1 MIKVAVT
8 GTMSMGKSFIMKAL
22 QSLGMQVFSSDEEV
36 HKILQTDQEIKKYI
50 KEKFPEVIKGQEIDK
65 IALAKI
71 IFEDDKI
78 LQEYEKILYKILEK
92 RRGDFLKNSS
102 QDIIFFEVPLL
113 FEKKL
118 EKNYQYVILANADEN
133 IVKERIKDKIIK
145 YGIDLTRKIL
155 SHQIPNKAKFNKV
168 DFIIDTGKDKQTILN
183 ELQEIIKKI
192 KSHERNNT

>member
-36 HKILQTDQEIKKYI
+36 HKILQTDQEVREYI
-50 KEKFPEVIKGQEIDK
+50 NKRFPEAIKDHEIDK

-71 IFEDDKI
+71 IFRDEKI
-78 LQEYEKILYKILEK
+78 LHEYEKILYKILDN
-92 RRGDFLKNSS
+92 RRNNFIKNSS
-102 QDIIFFEVPLL
+102 QDVTFFEVPLL
-113 FEKKL
+113 FEKNL
-118 EKNYQYVILANADEN
+118 EKNYHYIILANADEN
-133 IVKERIKDKIIK
+133 IVKKRIEDKITK
-145 YGIDLTRKIL
+145 YGVDLTRKIL
-155 SHQIPNKAKFNKV
+155 SHQIPNKAKLNKV

-192 KSHERNNT
+192 KDDERNNT